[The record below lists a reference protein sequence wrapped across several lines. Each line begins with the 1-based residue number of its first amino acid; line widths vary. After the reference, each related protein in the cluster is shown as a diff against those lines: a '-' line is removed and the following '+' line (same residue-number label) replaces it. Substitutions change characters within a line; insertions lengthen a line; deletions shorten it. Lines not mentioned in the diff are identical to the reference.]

1 MARWLICGLWLILA
15 AAPALAQTNSDVRAE
30 CIEGR
35 RVICGRVLQISKAGL
50 VVDSG
55 YPTLLQP
62 PLNHSWL
69 TRAQAAPE
77 KPAALVERSAPDAIA
92 VGLILLTDYPRR
104 PAVHR
109 YDYVCLHGYPAG
121 KLDYVPVAGVTNKIR
136 RFAGGLETAVRLN
149 LEHAP

>member
-1 MARWLICGLWLILA
+1 GCEHEHADGVALHADRHQSCGRGAVLSRAAGALAMARWLICGLWLILA

-92 VGLILLTDYPRR
+92 V
-104 PAVHR
+104 
-109 YDYVCLHGYPAG
+109 
-121 KLDYVPVAGVTNKIR
+121 
-136 RFAGGLETAVRLN
+136 
-149 LEHAP
+149 